1 MDCVLPSAFKANK
14 TAGSVTNPRV
24 ADATVKPPFAKTST
38 PGPQYPPH
46 SSAYEY
52 GDHSTGSATTPVPAP
67 RRPRV
72 LLADD
77 HTLVAEACKNLLE
90 AEFDVVGIVADGR
103 ALLRANAVLKPD
115 VIVSDI
121 AMQSLNGLDAGE
133 QIKLGNPEVKLVYLT
148 MIPDQELAA
157 EAFRRGA
164 SAYLLKTSAIPEL
177 ITAVKEA
184 LSDRVYISP
193 QVTKDALSEFLRSH
207 KRDYGSKSLT
217 PRQREVLQ
225 LLAEGRSM
233 KEAASVLN
241 LTTRTVAFH
250 KYRIM
255 ASLGLTTNSQLIQ
268 YAIRHFIIP
277 G

>member
-1 MDCVLPSAFKANK
+1 MKPPVAKTLAQVLPYPAQPAAF
-14 TAGSVTNPRV
+14 
-24 ADATVKPPFAKTST
+24 
-38 PGPQYPPH
+38 
-46 SSAYEY
+46 
-52 GDHSTGSATTPVPAP
+52 DHSDKAVASAAKPAP
-67 RRPRV
+67 APARARV

-90 AEFDVVGIVADGR
+90 AEFEVVGIVADGR

-133 QIKLGNPEVKLVYLT
+133 QIKLANPEAKLVYLT
-148 MIPDQELAA
+148 MIPDPELAA

-184 LSDRVYISP
+184 LSGRVYISP

-207 KRDYGSKSLT
+207 KHDYGSKSLT

-255 ASLGLTTNSQLIQ
+255 ATLGLNTNSELIQ

>member
-1 MDCVLPSAFKANK
+1 MTNELHATTVK
-14 TAGSVTNPRV
+14 TASARASMQG
-24 ADATVKPPFAKTST
+24 T
-38 PGPQYPPH
+38 PYPLQPTH
-46 SSAYEY
+46 SHYDESEQLASNENK
-52 GDHSTGSATTPVPAP
+52 PAP
-67 RRPRV
+67 GQKRPRV

-90 AEFDVVGIVADGR
+90 VEFDVVGIVADGR

-133 QIKLGNPEVKLVYLT
+133 QIKLGNPSVKLVYVT
-148 MIPDQELAA
+148 MIPYPELAA

-184 LSDRVYISP
+184 LCGRVYISP
-193 QVTKDALSEFLRSH
+193 QVTKDALAEFLRTH
-207 KRDYGSKSLT
+207 RREHGSKSLT

-255 ASLGLTTNSQLIQ
+255 ATLGLSTNSELVQ
-268 YAIRHFIIP
+268 YAIRNFIIP

>member
-1 MDCVLPSAFKANK
+1 MLKRIAHRAK
-14 TAGSVTNPRV
+14 
-24 ADATVKPPFAKTST
+24 VKPQLAKTSV
-38 PGPQYPPH
+38 PGQYVLQAEP
-46 SSAYEY
+46 YEFAP
-52 GDHSTGSATTPVPAP
+52 TGGGARPALAP
-67 RRPRV
+67 KRPRV

-90 AEFDVVGIVADGR
+90 AEFEVVGIVADGR
-103 ALLRANAVLKPD
+103 ALLRANAVLRPD

-133 QIKLGNPEVKLVYLT
+133 QIKLGNPDVKLVYVT
-148 MIPDQELAA
+148 MIPDPELAA

-184 LSDRVYISP
+184 LNGRVYISP
-193 QVTKDALSEFLRSH
+193 QVTKDALAEFLRTH
-207 KRDYGSKSLT
+207 KRDHGARSLT

-255 ASLGLTTNSQLIQ
+255 AALGLTTNSELVQ
-268 YAIRHFIIP
+268 YAIRNFIIP